1 MLTNLK
7 IESSKIQRTVD
18 LCDQIIY
25 NNDKVV
31 VFSVFKET
39 LRQLSLKLNNV
50 SPLLCTGDQTDE
62 EIANNIEKF

>member
-39 LRQLSLKLNNV
+39 LR
-50 SPLLCTGDQTDE
+50 
-62 EIANNIEKF
+62 